1 MEGIEIENIKKGFL
15 STEKIQKKFR
25 GVSKLFNLIG
35 YSLLPP
41 FTLFYL
47 LLPSSDYIISINIHP
62 QSNILTIFCYKHF
75 FDAIKKSC

>member
-25 GVSKLFNLIG
+25 GVSKLFKLIG